1 MPELRIQHLKVG
13 DKFVTPPRI
22 ITKTDIEI
30 FCTAS
35 GMTHPLFSSD
45 DYIKSSKSHQAIG
58 LKGSVAPGQL
68 LMGIFLGNLF
78 SAGLLDD
85 VIVQLATNN
94 VRYTAPVYPYD
105 MLRTEIEITGN
116 RITKSGEQVIVDY
129 KWEVKNQDNVTV
141 IQGANTCMF
150 KNV

>member
-1 MPELRIQHLKVG
+1 MPELRIQHMKVG

-22 ITKTDIEI
+22 ITRTDIEI
-30 FCTAS
+30 FCTAT
-35 GMTHPLFSSD
+35 GMIEPLFSSD
-45 DYIKSSKSHQAIG
+45 AYVKSSKAHQAIG
-58 LKGSVAPGQL
+58 LKGSVAPGQFT
-68 LMGIFLGNLF
+68 MGIFIGNLVR
-78 SAGLLDD
+78 AGLLDD

-94 VRYTAPVYPYD
+94 VKYTAPAYPYD